1 MTTEQQTDVPL
12 ADVKEPKIW
21 HVALLLSLLTILVE
35 VIFYA
40 LESYFGPTESSSS
53 FISTALPCVVA
64 GMYFGQKTERLMS
77 RQTRLLS
84 ILLWGAVELIVV
96 AGIMRYFFGL
106 TLAEFTAEFGAV
118 FWWIVA
124 ILMPLTLIISYFV
137 FKWGEKMGIK
147 NAVKAREKQLAK
159 QQKSE

>member
-1 MTTEQQTDVPL
+1 MTTEQQTDIPI

-40 LESYFGPTESSSS
+40 LDSYFGPTEASSS

-64 GMYFGQKTERLMS
+64 GMYFGQKTGRLMS

-84 ILLWGAVELIVV
+84 ILLWGGIELIVA
-96 AGIMRYFFGL
+96 AGIMRYFGL
-106 TLAEFTAEFGAV
+106 TLAELTAEFGAL

-124 ILMPLTLIISYFV
+124 ILMPLILIISYFV

-147 NAVKAREKQLAK
+147 NAVKAREKQ
-159 QQKSE
+159 